1 MYLAPDSRYRQSRC
15 GTQALVPGSA
25 LCRTLEVGIRMA
37 KPVLLIVDD
46 DAQVLRALERD
57 LRRNYGGAYRI
68 VRAASADAA
77 LDALRQLKLRN
88 EPIALILSDQR
99 MPRVTGIEFLEQAM
113 TIYPDAKRALLTAY
127 ADTDAAIRAINTVK
141 IDYYLMKPWEPPEEQ
156 LYPVVDELL
165 DDWHATYR
173 PAFEGI
179 RVIGHR
185 WSAEGHLIKD
195 FLARNQVPYRWM
207 DIEADD
213 EAQRLVELAG
223 VDRAGLPLAL
233 FPDGATLARPT
244 IAELAAKVGFQM
256 KPTLPFYDLVI
267 VGAGPAG
274 LAAAVYGA
282 SEGLRTILIEREA
295 PGGQAGTSSRI
306 ENYLGF
312 PQGVSGAELA
322 RRAVTQARR
331 FGVEVL
337 APQEAI
343 GVRVDD
349 PYRFVTLADGSCIN
363 CHALLIATGVS
374 YRKLNIPG
382 IEQFTGSGVY
392 YGAAMVEAM
401 ACQGEDVYIVGGA
414 NSAGQAAMYFSRY
427 ANTVI
432 MLVRGDSLASSMSS
446 YLVDQIAATPNIE
459 VRCNTHMVEVHGESS
474 LQALTLAN
482 ARTGTTERAPAT
494 NLFIF
499 IGAEPRTDWLAG
511 VVERDANGFIL
522 AGADLPRNHRHAR
535 SSEHDPLLLE
545 TSVPGIFVAGDVR
558 SGSIK
563 RVASSVGEGSIAVQL
578 VHRYLA
584 TL

>member
-1 MYLAPDSRYRQSRC
+1 
-15 GTQALVPGSA
+15 
-25 LCRTLEVGIRMA
+25 MA
-37 KPVLLIVDD
+37 KPAILVVDD

-57 LRRNYGGAYRI
+57 LRRKYGSTYRI
-68 VRAASADAA
+68 VRSVSAGAA

-88 EPIALILSDQR
+88 EPVALLLSDQR
-99 MPRVTGIEFLEQAM
+99 MPHVTGIEFLEQAM
-113 TIYPDAKRALLTAY
+113 TIFPDAKRVLLTAY

-156 LYPVVDELL
+156 LYPIVDDLL
-165 DDWHATYR
+165 DDWQASYR
-173 PAFEGI
+173 PEFDGI

-185 WSAEGHLIKD
+185 WSAEGHQIKD

-207 DIEADD
+207 DVEA
-213 EAQRLVELAG
+213 EAEVLRLIELAG
-223 VDRAGLPLAL
+223 ADLEHLPLVL
-233 FPDGATLARPT
+233 FPDGTTLVKPT
-244 IAELAAKVGFQM
+244 IAELATRVGFQM
-256 KPTLPFYDLVI
+256 RAALPFYDLII

-312 PQGVSGAELA
+312 PQGISGAGLA

-337 APQEAI
+337 APQEAT
-343 GVRVDD
+343 GVHVEG
-349 PYRFVTLADGSCIN
+349 PYRIVTLADGSSLN

-374 YRKLNIPG
+374 YRKLDIPG
-382 IEQFTGSGVY
+382 ITKLTGTGVY

-401 ACQGEDVYIVGGA
+401 ACRGEEVYMVGGA
-414 NSAGQAAMYFSRY
+414 NSAGQAAIYFARY
-427 ANTVI
+427 ASKVVL
-432 MLVRGDSLASSMSS
+432 LVRGDSLASGMSR
-446 YLVDQIAATPNIE
+446 YLIDQIATTSNIE
-459 VRCNTHMVEVHGESS
+459 VRSNTRMIEAHGETS
-474 LQALTLAN
+474 LQVLTLADV
-482 ARTGTTERAPAT
+482 RTGTTERVNAT
-494 NLFIF
+494 SLFIF

-511 VVERDANGFIL
+511 VVEHDANGFII
-522 AGADLPRNHRHAR
+522 AGHDLVRNGRRTR
-535 SSEHDPLLLE
+535 SFEHDPYLLE

-558 SGSIK
+558 SGSVK
-563 RVASSVGEGSIAVQL
+563 RVASSVGEGSIAVQF